1 MEGTIGEIRLFGGNF
16 APRGWSLCTGQS
28 MSISEN
34 TTLYSILGTT
44 YGGDGVNTFNLPD
57 LQGRIAVGTGQGP
70 GLSNYVLGESIG
82 FEEVTITTAQMP
94 AHNHQTVVTP
104 GSGASTLAAT
114 LYGVND
120 AGGLDT
126 PGGNYIGQDNGAG
139 ATSYATSGTP
149 VAMNASSIKNVQLP
163 LPIVTLGGSGGNLP
177 HENRQPVQALNFIIC
192 VEGIYPSRN

>member
-82 FEEVTITTAQMP
+82 FDQRR
-94 AHNHQTVVTP
+94 
-104 GSGASTLAAT
+104 
-114 LYGVND
+114 
-120 AGGLDT
+120 
-126 PGGNYIGQDNGAG
+126 
-139 ATSYATSGTP
+139 
-149 VAMNASSIKNVQLP
+149 
-163 LPIVTLGGSGGNLP
+163 PI
-177 HENRQPVQALNFIIC
+177 C
-192 VEGIYPSRN
+192 